1 MLVLAGTYNSELSSL
16 VDGAELERL
25 LDRTIRFLKLS
36 EEISPTLKCD
46 AKILEH
52 IRVTLFRKPKASP
65 NAAPTLPLSSKP
77 QYLHNRGGGFAI

>member
-25 LDRTIRFLKLS
+25 LDRTIRFLKLT
-36 EEISPTLKCD
+36 EKMSPTLNRD

-52 IRVTLFRKPKASP
+52 IRVTLFHNPKASR
-65 NAAPTLPLSSKP
+65 NTASTLPPNSKP
-77 QYLHNRGGGFAI
+77 QYPHNRGGIFAN